1 MRHRVRFQPYIS
13 PDLHRRLRAHG
24 ATRNLTDSALAEAA
38 FTEYLDRQNPD
49 EGVVLGRLQG
59 LSESVGRLQYDVDVL
74 GQGFGVFVRNVFRA
88 LTFDTS
94 AGAGTRAQSM
104 FTHFAATVSRELDAG
119 LRLTGQIDRA
129 RNRQSSA
136 QPTAKADDKHGERG

>member
-1 MRHRVRFQPYIS
+1 MRHRVRIQPYIS
-13 PDLHRRLRAHG
+13 PDLHRRLRAHA

-38 FTEYLDRQNPD
+38 LAEYFDRQHPD

-59 LSESVGRLQYDVDVL
+59 LSESVARLHYDVEAL
-74 GQGFGVFVRNVFRA
+74 GQGFGVFARYVFRA

-94 AGAGTRAQSM
+94 TDAGARAERL
-104 FTHFAATVSRELDAG
+104 FTQFITVVSRELDAG

-129 RNRQSSA
+129 RGRTAS
-136 QPTAKADDKHGERG
+136 QPPDKAGAERGGSR